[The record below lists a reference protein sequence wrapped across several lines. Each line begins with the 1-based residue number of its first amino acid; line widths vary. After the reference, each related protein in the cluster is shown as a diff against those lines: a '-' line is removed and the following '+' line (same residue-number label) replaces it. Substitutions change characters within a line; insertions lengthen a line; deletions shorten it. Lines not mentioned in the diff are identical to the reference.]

1 MNRPVTLTIAV
12 VLQWIA
18 AAFAIFVGLELVTA
32 SIELSDKDTKSAL
45 GQTIAA
51 SGVTDVSASL
61 VVRGLF
67 IAGAVVLALAIL
79 RIVLALYL
87 ARGRNWARMVITILV
102 VLNLLTGVAYLFQEM
117 FWQGIGMIVLE
128 LVVLWLLFNP
138 SASAFIA
145 DRSKQSVD
153 A

>member
-1 MNRPVTLTIAV
+1 MTLTIVV

-18 AAFAIFVGLELVTA
+18 AAFAVFVGLELVTA

-45 GQTIAA
+45 GQSIAA

-67 IAGAVVLALAIL
+67 IAGAVVFALAII
-79 RIVLALYL
+79 RVVLALYL
-87 ARGRNWARMVITILV
+87 ARGRNWARLVITILV
-102 VLNLLTGVAYLFQEM
+102 ALNVLTGIAYLFQEL

-138 SASAFIA
+138 QANAFIA
-145 DRSKQSVD
+145 ERSKQSVG